1 MPLSPGTKL
10 GPYEVVAPLGAG
22 GMGEVYRA
30 RDSRLARE
38 VAVKI
43 LNESV
48 ATDPDR
54 LRRFEFEARVVGA
67 LNHPNILS
75 VHDLGDL
82 DGIHYIVTELLE
94 GTTLRER
101 LRGGRLGL
109 RRAVE
114 YAIQLAQGLAAA
126 HEKGIIHRDLKPE
139 NIFITED
146 GRVKILDFGLAKQ
159 TGIGAG
165 GADDSTFVTNDYTS
179 AGMILGTVGYMS
191 PEQVRGEVVD
201 ARTDIFAFGTVLYEM
216 LSGLRAFKRN
226 SSAETMSAILN
237 EDPPEIASSTDAQ
250 VRPGLQRI
258 VRHCLEKDPKH
269 RFQSTKDLNFAL
281 ENVDASVSTTQAQ
294 AAIGIP
300 NSPNMWRSVSVALG
314 VALLA
319 AVVLVLRSSLT
330 RPSLPNFTQITF
342 RKGAV
347 GSARFAPDSHTIVYA
362 AAWDK
367 PSPKL
372 YSAREDGSEVRD
384 LELSGSIEGVSRTG
398 DLAMILESDTLARVP
413 LNGGAPRE
421 LLEHVVAA
429 DWSPDGSQLAAA
441 RIENGQCHLDYP
453 LGKSLYQTIGSISDL
468 RIAPQADA
476 IAFMEHPDPGDD
488 RGSVVI
494 VDLKG
499 EKRTLTRE
507 WTGEHG
513 LAWSSDGKEILFT
526 ATSGTEN
533 ERDLYAVSRS
543 GKQRLI
549 YRAPGG
555 VWLEDVASDGRILL
569 KHQERRYEVTTG
581 EFRGQS
587 HPVSSLQMTMLGAV
601 SRDGK
606 YVVITD
612 VSGTGGPDY
621 RIFFSRLDGSPAV
634 VLGSGVASGISPDDK
649 WVTSILPSDTTKI
662 LLLPTGV
669 GETKSIT
676 APNFVYQ
683 RAAWASDGHALVI
696 RGSESGHALR
706 FWVQSIDGGS
716 PRPITPEGI
725 DSGPVLSL
733 NHLDYV
739 GGRDTTG
746 TIRLYPIDGHE
757 PKTIAGIAA
766 TDTVI
771 GGSPETDV
779 VYVLPNGD
787 EIPQH
792 IVKVNVTTGQRRPFA
807 AISPADSAGIVGLG
821 TPAITADEKRYV
833 EPQVRRVSVLYVA
846 TGLK

>member
-48 ATDPDR
+48 AADPDR
-54 LRRFEFEARVVGA
+54 LRRFESEARAVGA

-75 VHDLGDL
+75 VHDLGDR

-101 LRGGRLGL
+101 LRGGHLSL

-139 NIFITED
+139 NVFITQG

-159 TGIGAG
+159 TWIGAG

-191 PEQVRGEVVD
+191 PEQVRGEAVD

-216 LSGLRAFKRN
+216 LSGLRAFRRN

-237 EDPPEIASSTDAQ
+237 EDPPEIASSADGQIPPA
-250 VRPGLQRI
+250 LQRV

-269 RFQSTKDLNFAL
+269 RFQSAKDLSFAL

-294 AAIGIP
+294 AAIAIP
-300 NSPNMWRSVSVALG
+300 NSPNMWRSISVALG
-314 VALLA
+314 VALFA
-319 AVVLVLRSSLT
+319 AVVLVLRSSLR

-347 GSARFAPDSHTIVYA
+347 DNARFAPDGHTIVYA

-367 PSPKL
+367 PSPRL

-384 LELSGSIEGVSRTG
+384 LELAGSIEAVSRTG
-398 DLAMILESDTLARVP
+398 DLAVILESGTLARVP

-429 DWSPDGSQLAAA
+429 DWSPDGSQLAVA
-441 RIENGQCHLDYP
+441 RIEKGQCHLDYP
-453 LGKSLYQTIGSISDL
+453 LGKTLYQTIGFISDL

-476 IAFMEHPDPGDD
+476 IAFMDHPNPGDD

-494 VDLKG
+494 VDLNG
-499 EKRTLTRE
+499 EKRTLTQE
-507 WTGEHG
+507 WTGEQG
-513 LAWSSDGKEILFT
+513 LAWSSNGKEILFT

-533 ERDLYAVSRS
+533 ERDLYAVSRA

-569 KHQERRYEVTTG
+569 KHQERRYEVATG
-581 EFRGQS
+581 EFGGQS

-606 YVVITD
+606 YVLITD
-612 VSGTGGPDY
+612 TSGTGGTNY
-621 RIFFSRLDGSPAV
+621 RIFFSKLDGSPAV
-634 VLGSGVASGISPDDK
+634 ALGSGVASGISPDNK

-662 LLLPTGV
+662 LLLPAGV
-669 GETKSIT
+669 GEAKSIT

-683 RAAWASDGHALVI
+683 RAAWASDGHTLVI

-706 FWVQSIDGGS
+706 FWVQSIDGSS
-716 PRPITPEGI
+716 PRP
-725 DSGPVLSL
+725 
-733 NHLDYV
+733 
-739 GGRDTTG
+739 
-746 TIRLYPIDGHE
+746 
-757 PKTIAGIAA
+757 
-766 TDTVI
+766 
-771 GGSPETDV
+771 
-779 VYVLPNGD
+779 
-787 EIPQH
+787 
-792 IVKVNVTTGQRRPFA
+792 VTRSRRP
-807 AISPADSAGIVGLG
+807 
-821 TPAITADEKRYV
+821 KR
-833 EPQVRRVSVLYVA
+833 
-846 TGLK
+846 